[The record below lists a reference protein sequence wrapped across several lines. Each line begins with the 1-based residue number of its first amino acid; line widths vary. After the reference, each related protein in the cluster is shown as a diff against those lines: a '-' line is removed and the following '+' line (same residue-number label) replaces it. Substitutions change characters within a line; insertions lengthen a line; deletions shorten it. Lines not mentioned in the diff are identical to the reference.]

1 MRIPK
6 KNRKKMKI
14 QIVILVALLLPGCT
28 WYGEIEHVSSL
39 PNGTPFNNRKETSVD
54 ALWTGIRIEKNGWY
68 VDGAVGV
75 DTSNEYE
82 GRNPYGRAKL
92 GKNIKTWGK

>member
-1 MRIPK
+1 
-6 KNRKKMKI
+6 MKTK
-14 QIVILVALLLPGCT
+14 ILILAAFLTSGCT

-39 PNGTPFNNRKETSVD
+39 PNGTPFNNRDETSVD

-68 VDGAVGV
+68 IDGAVGV

-82 GRNPYGRAKL
+82 GRNPYGRAKF
-92 GKNIKTWGK
+92 GKNLIKWGGE